1 MLHPFKVFAFII
13 NAQCGIRENIN
24 VTYHE
29 FSSPENDTAAAGGAA
44 AVSFCYFAYVSST
57 SYFFPDSTRQKE
69 TVVPESA
76 VPSKVKNTPPCMKF

>member
-29 FSSPENDTAAAGGAA
+29 FSSPKTIRLRQ
-44 AVSFCYFAYVSST
+44 VCRSRIVLLFAYVSST

-76 VPSKVKNTPPCMKF
+76 VPSKVKNTPLCMKF

>member
-1 MLHPFKVFAFII
+1 MNFLHRKRYG
-13 NAQCGIRENIN
+13 CGRC
-24 VTYHE
+24 
-29 FSSPENDTAAAGGAA
+29 AA